1 MEEEIGVMEERSEEP
16 MGVRRLVD
24 AMDNLGLQQEQIDDL
39 ISAEQPVDMDM
50 AEPVFQQ
57 VRSGSFDFRN
67 ER

>member
-1 MEEEIGVMEERSEEP
+1 MEERSEEP

-24 AMDNLGLQQEQIDDL
+24 AMDNLGLQQEQIDEL
-39 ISAEQPVDMDM
+39 ISTEQPMDMDM
-50 AEPVFQQ
+50 AEPVPQQ

>member
-1 MEEEIGVMEERSEEP
+1 MEERSEEP

-24 AMDNLGLQQEQIDDL
+24 AMDNLGLQQEQIDEL
-39 ISAEQPVDMDM
+39 ISTEQPMDM
-50 AEPVFQQ
+50 AEPVPQQ